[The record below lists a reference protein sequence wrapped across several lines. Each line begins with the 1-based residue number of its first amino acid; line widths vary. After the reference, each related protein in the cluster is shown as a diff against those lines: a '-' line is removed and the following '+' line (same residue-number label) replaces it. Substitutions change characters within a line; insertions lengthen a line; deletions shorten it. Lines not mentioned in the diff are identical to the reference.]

1 MKGRWAKYLMTGA
14 MVAILAAC
22 SSKPT

>member
-1 MKGRWAKYLMTGA
+1 MKGRWAKYLITGA

-22 SSKPT
+22 SSK